1 MCSTQIIWFIK
12 LALWENKEQKLSASI
27 MILRQR
33 VNDEE
38 SMKKKKLLQ
47 SIKMNNT
54 LLSEKYI

>member
-12 LALWENKEQKLSASI
+12 LALWENKEQKLPASI